1 MGVASTLLT
10 KPMVNNPADIQFAVK
25 VQPLQI
31 MELLYTLNASFTSY
45 NRIGEENVSV

>member
-1 MGVASTLLT
+1 VDT
-10 KPMVNNPADIQFAVK
+10 
-25 VQPLQI
+25 PL